1 MRVSGFL
8 LDAHVPAAVADAV
21 RAARGTC
28 HIEHLARWRDGGF
41 RQAPDVAIMLASLS
55 DDLALVTYDVATI
68 PLSSTVGCPRVDLFL
83 PSFLISVDSIS
94 PRDIGSIA
102 RALVDLYDDDSPFEP
117 DYPLVYLHLAS
128 P

>member
-1 MRVSGFL
+1 MRGSGFL

-41 RQAPDVAIMLASLS
+41 RQAPDAAIMLASLS
-55 DDLALVTYDVATI
+55 DDLALVTYDVGTI
-68 PLSSTVGCPRVDLFL
+68 PALLHGWMSEGRPIPPVV
-83 PSFLISVDSIS
+83 LISVENIS
-94 PRDIGSIA
+94 PRDIGSIT
-102 RALVDLYDDDSPFEP
+102 RALVDLYDDESPFEP
-117 DYPLVYLHLAS
+117 DYPIVYLHLAS